1 MSRENNSFA
10 EYRKELF
17 EIEGIFKSENS
28 VKYLHQLEN
37 ILKSNKEFN
46 EILDKFFEVIKKYDS
61 PTSEGI
67 LRGTV
72 DYISSY
78 EGLIKLGYKIARGE
92 LIKSLD
98 ILEEEKIVSTLKN
111 FRFGKIREELG
122 YRIAPVVLEE
132 GKEKIYKMID
142 VISDERLVKT
152 INYKNSKE
160 NLLLSNLIFDI
171 SRELVDNYSVNEIRD
186 LSLSLARLS
195 ENLDKNDYKRIL
207 NEIYF
212 MVNSGEDIEKIVKF
226 VKLVDIVL
234 PEIVDWST
242 YSLIEIV
249 ENNLTDL
256 IIRAIDRNVAQFVML
271 YLKYKLL
278 LPEPNLENIDR
289 YDEIVAETL
298 RKDYGISKNLSYR
311 EIEMFLATLSSGINM
326 DEWGIDLKKLVE
338 LINKSERKN
347 ERIYRLDTGECI
359 IDYLKRYEKDDLI
372 KYTVISLTG
381 SHDKNLESEA
391 RNVAKIFADE
401 KDIEIARQRLNE
413 NKYLKKRVIEIL
425 KGRKEGKNRAYQDA
439 YNLLLHSGEQP
450 IVNVMK
456 SIDYERD
463 ELVSKNIIRAT
474 ESNNPLDFDFRFQKC
489 CAYLPYGAKRKE
501 IFTYCED
508 PRIMLV
514 KYEIYG
520 KPQGSAICYLGD
532 DYLLVDSVEGDLEI
546 AENRVFDIIFN
557 DLLERAKM
565 RNLEYILFNIR
576 VYNETPRKFISYIEK
591 AYKKLGLRK
600 DYFLVDFK
608 TDAYLEAMRIP
619 PSEYYLPMNKYL
631 VLKIDH

>member
-28 VKYLHQLEN
+28 VKYLRQLED

-61 PTSEGI
+61 STSEGI

-78 EGLIKLGYKIARGE
+78 EGLIKLGDKIAKGE

-98 ILEEEKIVSTLKN
+98 ILGEEKIVSTLKN
-111 FRFGKIREELG
+111 FRFDKIREELG
-122 YRIAPVVLEE
+122 YRVAHVVFEE

-152 INYKNSKE
+152 INHKNSKE

-195 ENLDKNDYKRIL
+195 EKLDKNDYKRIL

-212 MVNSGEDIEKIVKF
+212 MINSGEDIEKIVKF
-226 VKLVDIVL
+226 VKLVDTVL

-256 IIRAIDRNVAQFVML
+256 TIRAIDRNVAQFVML
-271 YLKYKLL
+271 YLKYKIL

-311 EIEMFLATLSSGINM
+311 EIEMFLATLSSGTM
-326 DEWGIDLKKLVE
+326 DEEGIDLEKLVE

-347 ERIYRLDTGECI
+347 ERIYRLDTGEYI
-359 IDYLKRYEKDDLI
+359 NDYLKIYKKDDLI
-372 KYTVISLTG
+372 KYAVISVTG
-381 SHDKNLESEA
+381 SLDKNLESEA

-425 KGRKEGKNRAYQDA
+425 KGRKEEKNRAYLDA

-489 CAYLPYGAKRKE
+489 CAYLPYGAKREE

-576 VYNETPRKFISYIEK
+576 VYNETPRKFISYIER

-619 PSEYYLPMNKYL
+619 SREYYLPMDRYL
-631 VLKIDH
+631 VLKIGH

>member
-28 VKYLHQLEN
+28 VKYLRQLED

-61 PTSEGI
+61 STSEGI

-78 EGLIKLGYKIARGE
+78 EGLIKLGDKIAKGE

-98 ILEEEKIVSTLKN
+98 ILGEEKIVSTLKN
-111 FRFGKIREELG
+111 FRFDKIREELG
-122 YRIAPVVLEE
+122 YRVAHVVFEE

-152 INYKNSKE
+152 INHKNSKE

-195 ENLDKNDYKRIL
+195 EKLDKNDYKRIL

-212 MVNSGEDIEKIVKF
+212 MINSGEDIEKIVKF
-226 VKLVDIVL
+226 VKLVDTVL

-256 IIRAIDRNVAQFVML
+256 TIRAIDRNVAQFVML
-271 YLKYKLL
+271 YLKYKIL

-311 EIEMFLATLSSGINM
+311 EIEMFLATLSSGTM
-326 DEWGIDLKKLVE
+326 DEEGIDLEKLVE

-347 ERIYRLDTGECI
+347 ERIYRLDTGEYI
-359 IDYLKRYEKDDLI
+359 NDYLKIYKKDDLI
-372 KYTVISLTG
+372 KYAVISVTG
-381 SHDKNLESEA
+381 SLDKNLESEA

-425 KGRKEGKNRAYQDA
+425 KGRKEEKNRAYLDA

-489 CAYLPYGAKRKE
+489 CAYLPYGAKREE

-576 VYNETPRKFISYIEK
+576 VYNETPRKFISYIER

-619 PSEYYLPMNKYL
+619 SREYYLPMDRYL

>member
-17 EIEGIFKSENS
+17 EIEGIFKSKKS
-28 VKYLHQLEN
+28 VNYLRQLED

-46 EILDKFFEVIKKYDS
+46 EILGKFFEVIKKYDS
-61 PTSEGI
+61 STSEGI

-78 EGLIKLGYKIARGE
+78 EGLIKLGDKITKGE
-92 LIKSLD
+92 LIQSLD
-98 ILEEEKIVSTLKN
+98 ILGEEKIVSTLKN

-122 YRIAPVVLEE
+122 YRVARVVFEE
-132 GKEKIYKMID
+132 DKEKIYKMID

-152 INYKNSKE
+152 INHKNSKE

-195 ENLDKNDYKRIL
+195 EKLDKNEYRRIL

-212 MVNSGEDIEKIVKF
+212 MINSGEDIEKIVKF
-226 VKLVDIVL
+226 VKLVDTVL

-271 YLKYKLL
+271 YLKYKIL

-289 YDEIVAETL
+289 YDEIVVETL

-311 EIEMFLATLSSGINM
+311 EIEMFLATLSSGTMN
-326 DEWGIDLKKLVE
+326 EEGIDLEKLVE

-359 IDYLKRYEKDDLI
+359 NDYLKIYKKDDLI
-372 KYTVISLTG
+372 KYAVISVTG
-381 SHDKNLESEA
+381 SLDKNLESEA

-425 KGRKEGKNRAYQDA
+425 KGRKEEKNRAYLDA

-489 CAYLPYGAKRKE
+489 CAYLPYGAKREE

-576 VYNETPRKFISYIEK
+576 VYNETPRKFISYIER

-619 PSEYYLPMNKYL
+619 SREYYLPMDRYL